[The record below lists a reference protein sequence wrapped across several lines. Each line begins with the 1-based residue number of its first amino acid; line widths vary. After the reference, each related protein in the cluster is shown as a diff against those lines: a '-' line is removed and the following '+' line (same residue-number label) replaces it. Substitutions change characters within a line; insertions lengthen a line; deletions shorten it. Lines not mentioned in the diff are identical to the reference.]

1 MKSGNISANR
11 TESVEICLTLSS
23 SLGSWYGRLVSLT
36 DSLNAAQREAVLALD
51 GPLLVLAG
59 AGSGKTRVLTHRI
72 AHLVLSGT
80 AFPGEIFAVTFT
92 NKAAREM
99 RERVEK
105 LLHAENVPTHDLW
118 ISTFHS
124 SGARILR
131 TYAREAGLEP
141 GFTILDDQDQQNVI
155 KHVMEDLGIS
165 DKMIAP
171 RMAQHRLNQLKN
183 EGIDPSNYEPMAK
196 SFTEQKLI
204 PIFKAYEAKLRAT
217 NSVDF
222 GDLLFKC
229 YEVFRK
235 YPDVRNAFAG
245 RYRYVLVDEY
255 QDTNVIQYKF
265 LQLLAG
271 DHRNICVVGDED
283 QCIYK
288 WRGADIRNI
297 LDFERDFPGAKV
309 VKLEENYRSSG
320 HIIAAANGVIARNS
334 QRKPKELFTS
344 KPDGELVE
352 VHLISNDI
360 EEARWVVQQVQKQ
373 VQEGRGAADF
383 AIFYRTNAQSR
394 LLEDNLRLSRL
405 PYRVFGGQRFYERAE
420 IKDALCYLRMFAN
433 PRDDLSVMRV
443 INVPT
448 RGIGRSTIDT
458 VRGFATKE
466 GCSFLEAVGRAV
478 QGEEESLG
486 SGPRKKLAA
495 FLELYNKMQMQAA
508 SLGPRDFYA
517 LLLDESGYLKAL
529 RAEDGVESEARIENL
544 EELGNVLAEY
554 ESRAETP
561 TLIGFLEEAALI
573 TDMDRAQVGQE
584 SVTLMTLHSAKG
596 LEFPI
601 VFVTGMEEELFPSA
615 RSVAEGEDVAV
626 EEERRLCYVGM
637 TRAMERLYLTSAQQR
652 RVFGTTHVRRP
663 SRFLAEIPEEHHRIH
678 DHAPERPA
686 MGMRRFSLG
695 GGDDDYGFGGSSTS
709 FDSDFSQ
716 EAPPDDGFQTG
727 VKVKHPDFG
736 EGQVVRREGWGEAV
750 KVSVAFERWG
760 TKKFLVKYAPLE
772 RLR

>member
-1 MKSGNISANR
+1 M
-11 TESVEICLTLSS
+11 
-23 SLGSWYGRLVSLT
+23 
-36 DSLNAAQREAVLALD
+36 LALE

-72 AHLVLSGT
+72 VHLVLSGT

-99 RERVEK
+99 RERVER
-105 LLHAENVPTHDLW
+105 LLHREDVPTHDLW

-183 EGIDPSNYEPMAK
+183 EGIDPSNYEPLAK

-222 GDLLFKC
+222 GDLLLKC

-235 YPDVRNAFAG
+235 YPDVRNAFAS

-271 DHRNICVVGDED
+271 EHRNICVVGDED

-344 KPDGELVE
+344 KPLGDLVE
-352 VHLISNDI
+352 VHALTNDI
-360 EEARWVVQQVQKQ
+360 EEARWVVQQVQRQ

-394 LLEDNLRLSRL
+394 LLEDHLRLSRL

-448 RGIGRSTIDT
+448 RGIGRATIDA
-458 VRGFATKE
+458 VRGFATRE

-554 ESRAETP
+554 EGRAETP

-596 LEFPI
+596 LEFPV
-601 VFVTGMEEELFPSA
+601 VFVTGLEEELFPSA
-615 RSVAEGEDVAV
+615 RSVSEGEDVAV

-637 TRAMERLYLTSAQQR
+637 TRAMERLTLTWAQMR
-652 RVFGTTHVRRP
+652 RIFGTTHVRRP
-663 SRFLAEIPEEHHRIH
+663 SRFLDEIPEEHHRIEN
-678 DHAPERPA
+678 HAPERPA
-686 MGMRRFSLG
+686 MGSRRFSLG
-695 GGDDDYGFGGSSTS
+695 SDDDYGFAEGRASS
-709 FDSDFSQ
+709 FDSDFNQDTST
-716 EAPPDDGFQTG
+716 PPDAFQMG
-727 VKVKHPDFG
+727 VKVRHPDFG
-736 EGQVVRREGWGEAV
+736 EGKVVRREGGGTEV
-750 KVSVAFERWG
+750 KVSVSFERWG

-772 RLR
+772 RVT